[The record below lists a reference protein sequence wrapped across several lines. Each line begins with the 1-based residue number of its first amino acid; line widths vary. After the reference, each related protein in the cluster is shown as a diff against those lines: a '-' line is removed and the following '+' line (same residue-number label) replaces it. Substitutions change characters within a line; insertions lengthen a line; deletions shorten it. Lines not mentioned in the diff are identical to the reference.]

1 VKQVVKIVVT
11 FCSTLPAFY
20 GLWLLFTGTFALH
33 ELLIGII
40 AAVLASVGMVVIAIN
55 YSTPFSPTVRDLL
68 ALWRLPW
75 YLLSGTWEVLSLAAK
90 DLAGRD
96 RAESVFRVAPFD
108 AGSEKNPRKTARR
121 TLAVAYTTVA
131 PNFIVLGVNASDQKM
146 LFHQIKRSSVPK
158 MTEQL
163 GAEA

>member
-1 VKQVVKIVVT
+1 MKVGVT
-11 FCSTLPAFY
+11 FCWTLPVFY
-20 GLWLLFTGTFALH
+20 GMWLFFVGTFSLH

-40 AAVLASVGMVVIAIN
+40 AAVLASAGMVVVTIF
-55 YSTPFSPTVRDLL
+55 YQTPFSPGAADLL

-75 YLLSGTWEVLSLAAK
+75 YLVSGTWEVLVVAAK
-90 DLAGRD
+90 DLVGSE

-108 AGSEKNPRKTARR
+108 AGATKDPRKTARR
-121 TLAVAYTTVA
+121 ALAAIYTTIA
-131 PNFIVLGVNASDQKM
+131 PNFIVLGVNPSDHKL